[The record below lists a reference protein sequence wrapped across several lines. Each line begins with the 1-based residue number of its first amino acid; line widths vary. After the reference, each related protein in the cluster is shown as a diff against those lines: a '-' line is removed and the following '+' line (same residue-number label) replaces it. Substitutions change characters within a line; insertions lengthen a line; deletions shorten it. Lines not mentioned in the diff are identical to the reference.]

1 MFATNGATFASI
13 LPWYP
18 VLKETWGLSDAVF
31 GVFVTAMAIGSLLS
45 TVLPAWAERRFGP
58 RPTVFYGTVLLA
70 LVLVGF
76 GLSDG
81 PWIFALL
88 LLAAGALDTV
98 VDVSQNVT
106 GVAVQDRLGRSIIS
120 SLHAF
125 WSLGS
130 VVGGLAATWAA
141 ATGVPIAV
149 HLSAAAV
156 VVVALA
162 GAAVWMVGPVHQR
175 VTGVDT
181 PPGAQSEPPARD
193 AGLGRVMVLALPVAL
208 LAGAGVI
215 VEDVASNWA
224 ALAANQL
231 AGVAVTSAGAAYTVV
246 LAAQTL
252 GRFTGDPLIDRFG
265 RVGVARTGGLLIAL
279 GGLVVVTAGEPLPLY
294 VGLALAGYG
303 CATIVP
309 SAYAAAAGIPGVRPS
324 DGVTA
329 VSWLMRVAM
338 IVTSPIIGAVSE
350 VTSLRV
356 GLGVLLIAG
365 ALVTACAGALRA
377 GPRAQSGDSAV

>member
-18 VLKETWGLSDAVF
+18 VLKGAWGLSDAVF
-31 GVFVTAMAIGSLLS
+31 GVFVTALSVGSLLS

-58 RPTVFYGTVLLA
+58 RAAVFYGSVLLA
-70 LVLVGF
+70 AILVGY
-76 GLSDG
+76 GLTG
-81 PWIFALL
+81 NPWVFALL
-88 LLAAGALDTV
+88 LLAAGAVDTV

-106 GVAVQDRLGRSIIS
+106 GVAVQDALGRSIIS

-141 ATGVPIAV
+141 ASGVPIAV
-149 HLSAAAV
+149 HLSVAAAV
-156 VVVALA
+156 VVVLA
-162 GAAVWMVGPVHQR
+162 AVAVWMVGPVHQQAD
-175 VTGVDT
+175 GVDQPPGEAT
-181 PPGAQSEPPARD
+181 PPQARGVGPA
-193 AGLGRVMVLALPVAL
+193 RVMVLALPVAL
-208 LAGAGVI
+208 VAGAGVV

-231 AGVAVTSAGAAYTVV
+231 AGVAVTSAGVAYTVV
-246 LAAQTL
+246 LAAQTV

-265 RVGVARTGGLLIAL
+265 RAGVARVGGVLIVA
-279 GGLVVVTAGEPLPLY
+279 GGVLVMTAAQPLPLY
-294 VGLALAGYG
+294 LGLALAGYG

-309 SAYAAAAGIPGVRPS
+309 SAFAAAAGIDGVRPA

-329 VSWLMRVAM
+329 VSWIMRVAM
-338 IVTSPIIGAVSE
+338 IVTSPVIGAVSE
-350 VTSLRV
+350 STSLRM
-356 GLGVLLIAG
+356 GLGVLLLAG
-365 ALVTACAGALRA
+365 VLVAVFAGALRE
-377 GPRAQSGDSAV
+377 GPRAPRADSAV